1 MKDPVEMTVEEL
13 TTHINYCKDLK
24 AQRLTEPIVDVVDN
38 TKEIVWYDK

>member
-24 AQRLTEPIVDVVDN
+24 AQRLTEPTVDVDDTEEEEVLQ
-38 TKEIVWYDK
+38 